1 MMMMNLSPAFSF
13 ATMLVY
19 PEERGLSAGSLMTAL
34 NVPFQDSESHR
45 RRKVR
50 EQVARCWDLLQM
62 EEERNRTDCRN

>member
-1 MMMMNLSPAFSF
+1 MMMNLSPALSF
-13 ATMLVY
+13 ATMLVH
-19 PEERGLSAGSLMTAL
+19 PEERGLSAGSLLTAL
-34 NVPFQDSESHR
+34 NIPFQDSESHR

>member
-1 MMMMNLSPAFSF
+1 MMMNLSPAFSF
-13 ATMLVY
+13 ATMLVHS
-19 PEERGLSAGSLMTAL
+19 EVQELSAGSLLTAL

>member
-1 MMMMNLSPAFSF
+1 MMMNLSPAFSL

-19 PEERGLSAGSLMTAL
+19 PEEQGLSAGSLLTAL

>member
-13 ATMLVY
+13 ASMPVH
-19 PEERGLSAGSLMTAL
+19 PEVRGLQAGSPMVAL

>member
-1 MMMMNLSPAFSF
+1 MMNLSPAFSF

-19 PEERGLSAGSLMTAL
+19 PEERGLSAGSLLTAL
-34 NVPFQDSESHR
+34 NVRFQDSESHR

>member
-13 ATMLVY
+13 ASMPAH
-19 PEERGLSAGSLMTAL
+19 PEVRGLQAGSPMLASI
-34 NVPFQDSESHR
+34 VPFQDSESHR

>member
-1 MMMMNLSPAFSF
+1 MMMKLSSAFSF
-13 ATMLVY
+13 APMLVHS
-19 PEERGLSAGSLMTAL
+19 EVQELSAGNLMTAL

-62 EEERNRTDCRN
+62 EEERKQTDCRN

>member
-1 MMMMNLSPAFSF
+1 VMMNLSPAFSF

-19 PEERGLSAGSLMTAL
+19 PEERGLSAGNLITAL

>member
-1 MMMMNLSPAFSF
+1 MMMNLSPAFSF

-19 PEERGLSAGSLMTAL
+19 PEERGLSAGNLMTAL

-62 EEERNRTDCRN
+62 EEERKQTDCRN

>member
-13 ATMLVY
+13 ATMLVR
-19 PEERGLSAGSLMTAL
+19 PEERGVSAGSLLTAL

>member
-13 ATMLVY
+13 ASMPAH
-19 PEERGLSAGSLMTAL
+19 PELRELSAGNLMMAL

-50 EQVARCWDLLQM
+50 EQVARCWDLLEL

>member
-1 MMMMNLSPAFSF
+1 MMMNLSPAFSF

-19 PEERGLSAGSLMTAL
+19 PEERGLNAGSLLTAL

-50 EQVARCWDLLQM
+50 EQVARCWDLLQI

>member
-13 ATMLVY
+13 ASMPAN
-19 PEERGLSAGSLMTAL
+19 PEVQDLSSGNLMMASI
-34 NVPFQDSESHR
+34 VPFQDSESHR

>member
-1 MMMMNLSPAFSF
+1 MMMNLSPAFSL

-19 PEERGLSAGSLMTAL
+19 PEERGLSAGNLITAL

>member
-13 ATMLVY
+13 ASMPVH
-19 PEERGLSAGSLMTAL
+19 PEECGLSAGSLLTAL